1 MTESLRETQR
11 AFAAGVLADDPAV
24 LALLGAGRFGAARH
38 LQLYRNNTFANLT
51 DALAA
56 IYPVV
61 QRLVGEGFFGYA
73 ADRYIRTH
81 PPRSGNLHDFGEA
94 FAGFLSAFEPA
105 RGLAYLPD
113 VARLEWAWHQSFHA
127 ADSDPLAVERIA
139 QVPESEQ
146 PALRFRLHPSAR
158 LLTSPFP
165 ILRIWEVNQDG
176 YTGEQRVDL
185 GGGGVQLLVC
195 RPDLHVEIEALAS
208 GDYALLAALAA
219 GTRLGAACEQ
229 AIAVEPEMDLGRAL
243 RHFVA
248 RGAIVDIVTNPAP

>member
-1 MTESLRETQR
+1 MTESLREMQR
-11 AFAAGVLADDPAV
+11 AFAAGIFADDPAV
-24 LALLGAGRFGAARH
+24 HAHLGEGRFGAARH
-38 LQLYRNNTFANLT
+38 LQVYRNNTFANLT

-73 ADRYIRTH
+73 ADRYIRAH
-81 PPRSGNLHDFGEA
+81 PPRSGNLHDFGES

-105 RGLAYLPD
+105 RELVYLPD
-113 VARLEWAWHQSFHA
+113 VARLERAWHESFHA
-127 ADSDPLAVERIA
+127 AHSAALAVERLA
-139 QVPESEQ
+139 RVPESER
-146 PALRFRLHPSAR
+146 PALRFRLHPSVR
-158 LLTSPFP
+158 LLASPFP

-176 YTGEQRVDL
+176 CTGDQQVDL
-185 GGGGVQLLVC
+185 DSGGVRLLVH
-195 RPDLHVEIEALAS
+195 RPELRVEIEALAP

-229 AIAVEPEMDLGRAL
+229 ALAADPDMDLGATL

-248 RGAIVDIVTNPAP
+248 RRAIVDLVTYPAP